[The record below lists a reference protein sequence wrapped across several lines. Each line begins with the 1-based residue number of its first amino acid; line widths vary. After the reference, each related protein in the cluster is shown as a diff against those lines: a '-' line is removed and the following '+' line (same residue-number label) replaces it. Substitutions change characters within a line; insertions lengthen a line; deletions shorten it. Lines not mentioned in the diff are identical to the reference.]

1 MNNKSGHSIETGEN
15 RSEVI
20 DILKGI
26 GILFMVLGHMH
37 FSKAFN
43 YYIFGFHMPLFFM
56 VSGYLY
62 RRPASIYMAVIRK
75 AKSLLIPY
83 LSFGVGYW
91 LLWIIR
97 FRREDQ
103 SAVQPLWSLL
113 LNGTEGLVIESALWF
128 LPTLFIVYII
138 FVLIDRIVPKTT
150 YKVYIA
156 GMLALTGC
164 MTARL
169 FFDIGGGYFWVAL
182 SASGLFLIGIC
193 VKEHID
199 YLKTKWIAVYK
210 AVPFL
215 GIAIANMLLI
225 YLNGDVNMRTGE
237 WAFLPLTYI
246 NAIVGTWVYLC
257 VSVYVCKKM
266 NVVSKILCYIGKNS
280 IVFVCTNHFTIMVGE
295 KIMEIAQNFGFPDHY
310 VLQEILVFI
319 ISVIIMTGITEIFS
333 HTKLK
338 VFIGR

>member
-1 MNNKSGHSIETGEN
+1 
-15 RSEVI
+15 
-20 DILKGI
+20 
-26 GILFMVLGHMH
+26 MVLGHMH
-37 FSKAFN
+37 FSKTFN

-56 VSGYLY
+56 ISGYLY
-62 RRPASIYMAVIRK
+62 RRPASIYMAVSRK

-83 LSFGVGYW
+83 LSFGIGYW
-91 LLWIIR
+91 LLWMIR

-103 SAVQPLWSLL
+103 SAFGPLWSLL

-138 FVLIDRIVPKTT
+138 FVLIDRIIPKTT
-150 YKVYIA
+150 SKIYIVS
-156 GMLALTGC
+156 MLTLTGC

-169 FFDIGGGYFWVAL
+169 LFDIGGGYFWAAL

-193 VKEHID
+193 VKEYAD
-199 YLKTKWIAVYK
+199 NLKTKWTAVYK

-215 GIAIANMLLI
+215 CMATANMLLI

-257 VSVYVCKKM
+257 VSVFIYKRM
-266 NVVSKILCYIGKNS
+266 NFLSKILCYIGKNS
-280 IVFVCTNHFTIMVGE
+280 IVFVCTNHLTIMVGE
-295 KIMEIAQNFGFPDHY
+295 KMMEIVQNFGFPNHY
-310 VLQEILVFI
+310 VLQEILVFM
-319 ISVIIMTGITEIFS
+319 ISVIIMTGISEIFS
-333 HTKLK
+333 RTKLRL
-338 VFIGR
+338 FIGHAGQ